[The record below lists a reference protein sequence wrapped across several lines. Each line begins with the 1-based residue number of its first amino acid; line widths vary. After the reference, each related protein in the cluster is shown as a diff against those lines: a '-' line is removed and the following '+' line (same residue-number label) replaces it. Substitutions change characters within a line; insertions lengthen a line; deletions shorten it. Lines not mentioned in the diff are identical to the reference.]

1 MPRAGGGDKYGGTK
15 LHDTTYADSRAGAAS
30 CSMTAILPARLLCRN
45 EYEQAPLSYRG
56 SGTYD
61 KSEVRL
67 CRSKPSPKSR
77 SPLIRKSGSARP
89 LYRVTSVFS
98 GEKRP
103 WQDAGAA
110 CGAPR
115 HDGAGRSRSRAALS
129 RIVTDNQPPC
139 GGILARK
146 WYPRYHILAGKT
158 CESHHAARMYESQR
172 IGR

>member
-1 MPRAGGGDKYGGTK
+1 MQKQAIPKEPV
-15 LHDTTYADSRAGAAS
+15 AS
-30 CSMTAILPARLLCRN
+30 YK
-45 EYEQAPLSYRG
+45 E
-56 SGTYD
+56 
-61 KSEVRL
+61 
-67 CRSKPSPKSR
+67 
-77 SPLIRKSGSARP
+77 IRIGKT

-98 GEKRP
+98 GEKDLGRTLE
-103 WQDAGAA
+103 QLAVRRAMTELDAPA
-110 CGAPR
+110 
-115 HDGAGRSRSRAALS
+115 SRAALS